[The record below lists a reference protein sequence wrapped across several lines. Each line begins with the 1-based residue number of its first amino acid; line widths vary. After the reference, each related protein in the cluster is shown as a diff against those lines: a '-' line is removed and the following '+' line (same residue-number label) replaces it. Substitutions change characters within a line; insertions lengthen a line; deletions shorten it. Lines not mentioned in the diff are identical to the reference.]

1 MKKFVSVLI
10 LIIFFFSLAGILFH
24 IAMFPERYI
33 STWKYQLENEVKAGE
48 PEALEYYQT
57 VYLSRGIELFEM

>member
-1 MKKFVSVLI
+1 MKRTIVI
-10 LIIFFFSLAGILFH
+10 LAGILVYLCFIGLLLH
-24 IAMFPERYI
+24 LVMFPEQYI

-48 PEALEYYQT
+48 TEMVEYYQT